1 MKTVKRIVAI
11 VLVIVTAVAVGYL
24 VFTGNRLTV
33 GSEHTTAYLSERCLW
48 IKEEF
53 FIYARPQR

>member
-33 GSEHTTAYLSERCLW
+33 GSEHTTAYLSERCL
-48 IKEEF
+48 
-53 FIYARPQR
+53 YG

>member
-33 GSEHTTAYLSERCLW
+33 GSEQTTAYLLERCL
-48 IKEEF
+48 
-53 FIYARPQR
+53 YG

>member
-33 GSEHTTAYLSERCLW
+33 GSEQTTAYLIERCL
-48 IKEEF
+48 
-53 FIYARPQR
+53 YG

>member
-33 GSEHTTAYLSERCLW
+33 DSEQTTAYLSERCL
-48 IKEEF
+48 
-53 FIYARPQR
+53 YG